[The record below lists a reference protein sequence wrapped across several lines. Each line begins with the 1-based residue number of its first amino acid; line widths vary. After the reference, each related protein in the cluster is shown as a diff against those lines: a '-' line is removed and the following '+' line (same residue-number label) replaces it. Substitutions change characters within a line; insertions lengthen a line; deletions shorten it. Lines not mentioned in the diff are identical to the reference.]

1 MKYPKK
7 IKLPNGKF
15 AKVQSE
21 IEEKIL
27 LEEILKSEQLKQ
39 ERDDARKEMKSS
51 LDRLKNFGKEEREK
65 NQRNKKERDEAEKK
79 KTKQRMYNFCYNPDY
94 CVLVRWPTWM
104 I

>member
-39 ERDDARKEMKSS
+39 ERDDVI
-51 LDRLKNFGKEEREK
+51 NYP
-65 NQRNKKERDEAEKK
+65 NQ
-79 KTKQRMYNFCYNPDY
+79 
-94 CVLVRWPTWM
+94 VLGQ
-104 I
+104 IQ

>member
-79 KTKQRMYNFCYNPDY
+79 RQNKGCIIF
-94 CVLVRWPTWM
+94 VIIL
-104 I
+104 IIAFLLGGLFG

>member
-65 NQRNKKERDEAEKK
+65 NQRNKKRETKLKK
-79 KTKQRMYNFCYNPDY
+79 RQNKDIIF
-94 CVLVRWPTWM
+94 VIIL
-104 I
+104 IIAFLLGGLLG